1 MLDGE
6 GRPRY
11 IWRTTEVTIKPLLQV
26 DEAFA
31 WGKGEGTAC
40 ESGGSMP
47 IDAISPGKRRVQGSR

>member
-6 GRPRY
+6 GHPRF

-31 WGKGEGTAC
+31 WGEGDRT
-40 ESGGSMP
+40 
-47 IDAISPGKRRVQGSR
+47 KRLVASCPLPLFRLAT